1 MKITSSKSLKRLK
14 DGNKFLGYEPEFV
27 NTIIEFN
34 GKNNI
39 FYCDKNVKL
48 VDTNII
54 FNGDNSIVFLSS
66 NTHKYELYVFI
77 NNNSVFFMG
86 KNNYMNGTLHVLIS
100 ERKHCLIGNNCLFS
114 TDIWIR
120 NADPHLIYD
129 ISAMKRI
136 NSTKSVFIGDHVW
149 IGQSALLLKGTR
161 IDSGSIIGAMSVV
174 SGKKIA
180 NNSIWAGNP
189 VRMVKKN
196 IFWNE
201 SCVHKWNTL
210 QTKKS
215 KEYSEFIAG
224 KDLLVDEFIYKYDK
238 TQVIDYNNLDK
249 LFDSTDKDY
258 ILKELIKINKSNDK
272 NRFVHKIK
280 KQNTIIKNKI
290 TRKVKKSFKRIVT
303 R

>member
-1 MKITSSKSLKRLK
+1 
-14 DGNKFLGYEPEFV
+14 
-27 NTIIEFN
+27 
-34 GKNNI
+34 
-39 FYCDKNVKL
+39 
-48 VDTNII
+48 
-54 FNGDNSIVFLSS
+54 
-66 NTHKYELYVFI
+66 
-77 NNNSVFFMG
+77 MG

-129 ISAMKRI
+129 ISTMKRI

-201 SCVHKWNTL
+201 SCVHKWNML

-224 KDLLVDEFIYKYDK
+224 KDLLVDEFIYKYD
-238 TQVIDYNNLDK
+238 I
-249 LFDSTDKDY
+249 ST
-258 ILKELIKINKSNDK
+258 I
-272 NRFVHKIK
+272 R
-280 KQNTIIKNKI
+280 
-290 TRKVKKSFKRIVT
+290 
-303 R
+303 